1 MAKYFLDG
9 EIMKYL
15 RFIDGKGVSRNG
27 ILKQG
32 GMIQIIQGEILGE
45 HELSDEVCRIDD
57 IQQYLPPVMP
67 PNIIAIG
74 RNYSEH
80 ARELD
85 SEVPDKPLIFFKAT
99 SSIVGHQQPIKL
111 PKPAPNEVDYEAEL
125 VVVIGK
131 TAKCVSPHKAADYIF
146 GYTCGNDVT
155 ARDCQK
161 RIDKQWAR
169 AKSFDTFAPVGPV
182 IETELDP
189 SKVRVRSILNGQVM
203 QDDTTD
209 KLIFPVYE
217 LISYLSQK
225 FTLGV
230 GTLVFTGTPSGVGA
244 GRKPPVFL
252 KPGDSITVEVE
263 GVGTLENHVQLE

>member
-1 MAKYFLDG
+1 
-9 EIMKYL
+9 MKYL
-15 RFIDGKGVSRNG
+15 KFIDKKGVSRNG
-27 ILKQG
+27 ILKQD
-32 GMIQIIQGEILGE
+32 GMIQIVQGEILCE
-45 HELSDEVCRIDD
+45 HEVTDEFFQVDD
-57 IQQYLPPVMP
+57 VQQYLPPVMP

-80 ARELD
+80 AKELE
-85 SEVPDKPLIFFKAT
+85 SEIPDKPLIFLKAT
-99 SSIVGHQQPIKL
+99 SSIAGHQQPIKL
-111 PKPAPNEVDYEAEL
+111 PKPAPYEVDYEAEL

-131 TAKCVSPHKAADYIF
+131 TAKCVNPQKAADYIF

-189 SKVRVRSILNGQVM
+189 SKVRVRSILNDQVM
-203 QDDTTD
+203 QEDTTD

-217 LISYLSQK
+217 LISYLSQN

-230 GTLVFTGTPSGVGA
+230 GTLIFTGTPSGVGV

-252 KPGDSITVEVE
+252 EPGDNITIEVE

>member
-1 MAKYFLDG
+1 
-9 EIMKYL
+9 MKYL

-27 ILKQG
+27 ILKQDD
-32 GMIQIIQGEILGE
+32 MIQIIQGEILGE
-45 HELSDEVCRIDD
+45 HELSDEACRIDD
-57 IQQYLPPVMP
+57 VQQYLPPVTP

-80 ARELD
+80 AKELD
-85 SEVPDKPLIFFKAT
+85 SEVPDKPLMFLKAT

-131 TAKCVSPHKAADYIF
+131 TTKCVSPHKAADYIF

-182 IETELDP
+182 IETDLDP
-189 SKVRVRSILNGQVM
+189 ANVRVRSILNGQVM

-209 KLIFPVYE
+209 KLIFPVYD
-217 LISYLSQK
+217 LISYLSQN

-230 GTLVFTGTPSGVGA
+230 GTLIFTGTPSGVGA

-252 KPGDSITVEVE
+252 KPSDSITIEVE

>member
-1 MAKYFLDG
+1 
-9 EIMKYL
+9 MKYIK
-15 RFIDGKGVSRNG
+15 FIDNDSEIRFGVLDPDG
-27 ILKQG
+27 TIQLIDGPILDERRVT
-32 GMIQIIQGEILGE
+32 GES
-45 HELSDEVCRIDD
+45 LSIDD
-57 IQQYLPPVMP
+57 IQQFLPPVVP

-80 ARELD
+80 AKELD
-85 SEVPDKPLIFFKAT
+85 SEVPERPLIFIKAT
-99 SSIVGHQQPIKL
+99 TSILAHGQTIRL

-131 TAKCVSPHKAADYIF
+131 QAKCITPEQAPDYIF
-146 GYTCGNDVT
+146 GYTCGNDVC

-189 SKVRVRSILNGQVM
+189 TNVRIRSILNGVTM
-203 QDDTTD
+203 QDDTTASM
-209 KLIFPVYE
+209 IFPVFE
-217 LISYLSQK
+217 LISYLSQN
-225 FTLGV
+225 FTLLP
-230 GTLVFTGTPSGVGA
+230 GTLIFTGTPSGVGA

-252 KPGDSITVEVE
+252 KPGDTITIEIE
-263 GVGTLENHVQLE
+263 GIGSLENQVEQE

>member
-1 MAKYFLDG
+1 
-9 EIMKYL
+9 MKYIK
-15 RFIDGKGVSRNG
+15 FIDNDSEIRIG
-27 ILKQG
+27 ILESDG
-32 GMIQIIQGEILGE
+32 TIRLIDGSILNE
-45 HELSDEVCRIDD
+45 HQVTDKSLTVED
-57 IQQYLPPVMP
+57 IQHYLPPVDP

-85 SEVPDKPLIFFKAT
+85 SEVPERPLIFIKAT
-99 SSIVGHQQPIKL
+99 SSILAHRQAIRL
-111 PKPAPNEVDYEAEL
+111 PQPAPNEVDYEAEL

-131 TAKCVSPHKAADYIF
+131 PAKSITSDQAHDYIF

-169 AKSFDTFAPVGPV
+169 AKSFDTFAPVGPA

-189 SKVRVRSILNGQVM
+189 SQVRVRSILNETIM
-203 QDDTTD
+203 QDDTTGN
-209 KLIFPVYE
+209 LIFPVFE
-217 LISYLSQK
+217 LISYLSQN
-225 FTLGV
+225 FTLLP
-230 GTLVFTGTPSGVGA
+230 GTLIFTGTPSGVGA

-252 KPGDSITVEVE
+252 KSGDTITIEIE
-263 GVGTLENHVQLE
+263 GVGVLENTVELE